1 MVILGIE
8 TSCDE
13 TAAALVKNGTK
24 VLANAVASSLPAHS
38 KTGGII
44 PESAA
49 REQINSLVPV
59 FESVFGGN
67 RKLNDVDAI
76 SVTFGPGLI
85 GCLFVGVEAAKT
97 LSYSLNKPVVPIN
110 HLIGH
115 LYSAWVEN
123 KKPPKFPL
131 IALIVS
137 GGHTELLYVQ
147 GHGEYKHL
155 GGTRDDAAGEAFDKI
170 SRLLGLGYPGG
181 PAIEKIASKG
191 TSGKY
196 RLPRP
201 LKGDGSYDFSFSG
214 LKTAAAVQINSLRKS
229 GHIDPITQADLAA
242 EIQEAIVDVL
252 VDKTLKASKQYGVK
266 TIVLGGGVAAN
277 KYLRER
283 VSSDFGGVVQFSS
296 PKFAVDN
303 GAMIAAAAYF
313 NYKPVNWEKIQA
325 DASILF

>member
-13 TAAALVKNGTK
+13 TAAALVENGTK
-24 VLANAVASSLPAHS
+24 VLVNAVASSLPAHS
-38 KTGGII
+38 ETGGII
-44 PESAA
+44 PEAAA

-59 FESVFGGN
+59 FGSIFGGN
-67 RKLNDVDAI
+67 RSLNNVDAI

-97 LSYSLNKPVVPIN
+97 LAYSLNKPIVPVN

-115 LYSAWVEN
+115 LYSAWLEN
-123 KKPPKFPL
+123 NNPPKFPL
-131 IALIVS
+131 ITLIVS

-147 GHGEYKHL
+147 GHGKYKHL

-181 PAIEKIASKG
+181 PAIEKIASEG

-196 RLPRP
+196 KLPRP

-214 LKTAAAVQINSLRKS
+214 LKTAAANQLEVLKGSDSLDDAARS
-229 GHIDPITQADLAA
+229 HFAA
-242 EIQEAIVDVL
+242 ETQEAIVDVL
-252 VDKTLKASKQYGVK
+252 VEKTLKAAKKYNVK
-266 TIVLGGGVAAN
+266 TIVLGGGVTAN
-277 KYLRER
+277 KYLRGR
-283 VSSDFGGVVQFSS
+283 VSSDFEGKVQFSS

-303 GAMIAAAAYF
+303 GAMIASAAYF
-313 NYKPVNWEKIQA
+313 NYEPIEWNKIQA
-325 DASILF
+325 DASVLF

>member
-13 TAAALVKNGTK
+13 TGAALVENGTK
-24 VLANAVASSLPAHS
+24 VLFNAVASSLPTHS
-38 KTGGII
+38 ETGGII
-44 PESAA
+44 PEVAA
-49 REQINSLVPV
+49 REQINSLIPV
-59 FESVFGGN
+59 FGSVFGSN
-67 RKLNDVDAI
+67 RSLNDVDAI

-97 LSYSLNKPVVPIN
+97 LSYSLDKPVVPIN

-123 KKPPKFPL
+123 KNRPKFPL

-137 GGHTELLYVQ
+137 GGHTELLYVW
-147 GHGEYKHL
+147 GHGKYKHL

-196 RLPRP
+196 KLPRP

-214 LKTAAAVQINSLRKS
+214 LKTATATQISNLRRS
-229 GHIDPITQADLAA
+229 GYIDPSTKADLAA

-252 VDKTLKASKQYGVK
+252 VEKTLKAAKKYEVK

-283 VSSDFGGVVQFSS
+283 VSSAFGGVVQFSS

-303 GAMIAAAAYF
+303 GAMVASAAYF
-313 NYKPVNWEKIQA
+313 NYKPIDWSKVQA
-325 DASILF
+325 DASVLF

>member
-1 MVILGIE
+1 MIILGIE

-13 TAAALVKNGTK
+13 TAAAIVKNGVIVKT
-24 VLANAVASSLPAHS
+24 NAVASSLPSHS

-44 PESAA
+44 PEVAS

-59 FESVFGGN
+59 FDSVFGSN
-67 RKLNDVDAI
+67 RNLNNVDAI
-76 SVTFGPGLI
+76 AVTFGPGLI

-97 LSYSLNKPVVPIN
+97 LSYSLNKPLVPVN

-115 LYSAWVEN
+115 LYSAWIEN

-137 GGHTELLYVQ
+137 GGHTELLYVL
-147 GHGEYKHL
+147 GHGNYKHL

-181 PAIEKIASKG
+181 PAIEKAASKG

-196 RLPRP
+196 QLPRP
-201 LKGDGSYDFSFSG
+201 MKGDGSYDFSFSG
-214 LKTAAAVQINSLRKS
+214 LKTAADTLINNLKHADDLYPNIKS
-229 GHIDPITQADLAA
+229 NLAA

-252 VDKTLKASKQYGVK
+252 VDKTIKAAKNYSVK

-277 KYLRER
+277 KYLRKR
-283 VSSDFGGVVQFSS
+283 LSSSFDGVVQFSA

-303 GAMIAAAAYF
+303 GAMIASAAFF
-313 NYKPVNWEKIQA
+313 NYKPTAWRKVQT
-325 DASILF
+325 DASVLF